1 MRLSRTCAYL
11 VPPQE
16 RMSPTTYQH
25 VLISI
30 QHAPY
35 RSANSVKGCIDQA
48 NPELHNTVPTETYSS
63 FQSFFF
69 FPPEQWLHELGI
81 TCLDCISF
89 SKKEKKRLD

>member
-1 MRLSRTCAYL
+1 MHSLCLYAYL

-35 RSANSVKGCIDQA
+35 GSASSVKGNIYQA
-48 NPELHNTVPTETYSS
+48 NLELHNTALTETYSS
-63 FQSFFF
+63 FQ
-69 FPPEQWLHELGI
+69 
-81 TCLDCISF
+81 CF
-89 SKKEKKRLD
+89 SRGAVVA